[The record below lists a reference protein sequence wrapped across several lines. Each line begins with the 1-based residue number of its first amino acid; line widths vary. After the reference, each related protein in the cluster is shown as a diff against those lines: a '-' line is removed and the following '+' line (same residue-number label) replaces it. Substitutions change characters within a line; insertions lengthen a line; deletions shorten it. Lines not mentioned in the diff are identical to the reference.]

1 MILLYLTGSVLI
13 ALCMFLNTNRRVN
26 RMLIAG
32 FLVLQWIWSVY
43 SLTHKNVPEYI
54 FFIPDALSILMTVTL
69 SIISIPAL
77 VHSYDYIYPEHDNP
91 RVRGIYFGSMVVLI
105 MSLTAAYVASHI
117 AVTWIFVEI
126 TTLSASALIFHR
138 RNSGSIEATW
148 KYIFV
153 CSISL
158 VFVFIGILFLSIALG
173 DIRENDMQY
182 SILLRV
188 APSLNTFWLKLAFI
202 FIFIGYT
209 AKLGLIPMYTAGIDA
224 KDKAPSPAAALFSSV
239 LMNVGFVGVFR
250 CYEVLAHT
258 SIHKWVDQV
267 MLTTAFLS
275 IFVAAVYMLKV
286 KNVKRMLAYSS
297 IEHMGIVILAL
308 AAGGIGY
315 YAAILH
321 LILHSF
327 AKSSL
332 FLQVGH
338 LYKTF
343 RSKNIYSIGNY
354 FRYNVPGAVLILF
367 GFICITAMPP
377 SGMFISELMVF
388 RALIGSGYTGILIL
402 MLILLTLI
410 VWAMGKN
417 IFKMLFIPVPGREDL
432 HVEAV
437 SPYETLLQYL
447 LLALVVYLGIAPP
460 AGFADLI
467 KESIINL
474 NH

>member
-1 MILLYLTGSVLI
+1 
-13 ALCMFLNTNRRVN
+13 
-26 RMLIAG
+26 
-32 FLVLQWIWSVY
+32 
-43 SLTHKNVPEYI
+43 
-54 FFIPDALSILMTVTL
+54 
-69 SIISIPAL
+69 
-77 VHSYDYIYPEHDNP
+77 
-91 RVRGIYFGSMVVLI
+91 
-105 MSLTAAYVASHI
+105 
-117 AVTWIFVEI
+117 
-126 TTLSASALIFHR
+126 
-138 RNSGSIEATW
+138 
-148 KYIFV
+148 
-153 CSISL
+153 

>member
-1 MILLYLTGSVLI
+1 
-13 ALCMFLNTNRRVN
+13 
-26 RMLIAG
+26 
-32 FLVLQWIWSVY
+32 
-43 SLTHKNVPEYI
+43 
-54 FFIPDALSILMTVTL
+54 
-69 SIISIPAL
+69 
-77 VHSYDYIYPEHDNP
+77 
-91 RVRGIYFGSMVVLI
+91 
-105 MSLTAAYVASHI
+105 
-117 AVTWIFVEI
+117 
-126 TTLSASALIFHR
+126 
-138 RNSGSIEATW
+138 
-148 KYIFV
+148 
-153 CSISL
+153 
-158 VFVFIGILFLSIALG
+158 
-173 DIRENDMQY
+173 
-182 SILLRV
+182 
-188 APSLNTFWLKLAFI
+188 
-202 FIFIGYT
+202 
-209 AKLGLIPMYTAGIDA
+209 
-224 KDKAPSPAAALFSSV
+224 
-239 LMNVGFVGVFR
+239 
-250 CYEVLAHT
+250 
-258 SIHKWVDQV
+258 
-267 MLTTAFLS
+267 
-275 IFVAAVYMLKV
+275 
-286 KNVKRMLAYSS
+286 
-297 IEHMGIVILAL
+297 
-308 AAGGIGY
+308 
-315 YAAILH
+315 
-321 LILHSF
+321 LHSF